1 MPFRVL
7 ACTAR
12 ESAAKAARQ
21 DTTNSVNSDAEL
33 CARLH
38 QLLQHLPGAVT
49 AGSGSSNID
58 LYRLE
63 ALQPSLGLERSS
75 VWVAGD
81 AGIGHAD
88 DGVQPYGD
96 VLWSKITFKADCEL
110 GIRGRMHGRTH
121 RKGGRPVGLSNSCP
135 AEQSVQEEAVLVVRE
150 NKNTCDGRESSADL
164 SLSHQI
170 ASDESKVPR
179 AGILVWIKPFF
190 YISRLGVAKN
200 GENLFSYTSPDLSL
214 SYIPLIES

>member
-49 AGSGSSNID
+49 AGSGSSDID

-75 VWVAGD
+75 VWVAGE

-96 VLWSKITFKADCEL
+96 VLWSKITFKAVVNWAYGDVC
-110 GIRGRMHGRTH
+110 M
-121 RKGGRPVGLSNSCP
+121 
-135 AEQSVQEEAVLVVRE
+135 VVRIGKAGDQLAYPTVAE
-150 NKNTCDGRESSADL
+150 LNKVYEKR
-164 SLSHQI
+164 Q
-170 ASDESKVPR
+170 
-179 AGILVWIKPFF
+179 
-190 YISRLGVAKN
+190 
-200 GENLFSYTSPDLSL
+200 
-214 SYIPLIES
+214 